1 MGTSL
6 QDCDST
12 PGGVVAH
19 FQFGSI
25 RAGKF
30 NLAIFSFYCNF
41 YLFDS
46 FLLVPYWLSWDI
58 AVDVGLLKAKTSIV
72 IFSF

>member
-1 MGTSL
+1 MKHDSHFVKELIGFLMGTSL

-19 FQFGSI
+19 YQFGSI

-30 NLAIFSFYCNF
+30 
-41 YLFDS
+41 
-46 FLLVPYWLSWDI
+46 
-58 AVDVGLLKAKTSIV
+58 KRH
-72 IFSF
+72 